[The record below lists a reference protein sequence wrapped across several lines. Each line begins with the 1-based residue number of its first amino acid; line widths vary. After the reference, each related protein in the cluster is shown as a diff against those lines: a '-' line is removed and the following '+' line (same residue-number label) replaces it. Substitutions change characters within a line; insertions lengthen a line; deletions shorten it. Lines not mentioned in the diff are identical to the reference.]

1 MKIHATIEWSA
12 SRVNDLCI
20 KNGWYQKGDYQ
31 KSKNLMVEYIGAH
44 QYNPT
49 LQEIANVAQD
59 IEAHTDS
66 NLKLTD
72 YMYVLW
78 RDSLRAFFEI
88 EEEEEE

>member
-1 MKIHATIEWSA
+1 MKIKATIEWSA
-12 SRVNDLCI
+12 IAVNDLCI
-20 KNGWYQKGDYQ
+20 RYGWYQKGDYQ
-31 KSKNLMVEYIGAH
+31 KSKDLMMEYIGEH

-49 LQEIANVAQD
+49 IDNIAAVAQD

-78 RDSLRAFFEI
+78 RDSLRAFFSI
-88 EEEEEE
+88 EEGEE

>member
-12 SRVNDLCI
+12 SRVNDLCLQY
-20 KNGWYQKGDYQ
+20 GWYQKGDYQ
-31 KSKNLMVEYIGAH
+31 KSKEMMVEYIEDH
-44 QYNPT
+44 QFNPT
-49 LQEIANVAQD
+49 MQEIANVAQD

-88 EEEEEE
+88 EEEGEE